1 MIGALL
7 LVLSATA
14 LVGALVVTGVLP
26 HTMVRNE
33 QIEITD
39 IEEWTAGRGSDL

>member
-26 HTMVRNE
+26 HTMVNE
-33 QIEITD
+33 EIEITD
-39 IEEWTAGRGSDL
+39 MDEWSAGRGSDL